1 MPHIGNFTF
10 NYKRVIVTISIDR
23 AKKDYGVVIIE
34 IDLSQIDELVFD
46 YETNRV
52 LPNSTLQYR
61 DMLVERMVPHWS

>member
-1 MPHIGNFTF
+1 
-10 NYKRVIVTISIDR
+10 VIIEIDR
-23 AKKDYGVVIIE
+23 E

-52 LPNSTLQYR
+52 LPNSTQQYR